1 MIKKKWTLLFLVSWL
16 LLGAVFLFRLFSS
29 LEMPAIDMVS
39 INRIEKETAAQWER
53 GTFFKPDSFPYEYTV
68 ADLSGAILLKTSADA
83 PETMTEAV
91 RRHDTVLDRKS
102 VV

>member
-16 LLGAVFLFRLFSS
+16 LFGAVFLFRLFSS

-53 GTFFKPDSFPYEYTV
+53 GFLSLRLHGRRPLGSHSAK
-68 ADLSGAILLKTSADA
+68 DLC
-83 PETMTEAV
+83 
-91 RRHDTVLDRKS
+91 RRP
-102 VV
+102 